1 MVGTQVFDGE
11 RLRLAREG
19 GAHEVGCAA
28 GLGAGGADVAPQHE
42 RVSLLLQRLQNTMS
56 RREERAAQ
64 RLADAT
70 AQLELL
76 NPRRTLQR
84 GYAAVLD
91 GKGQPVRD
99 PRKLHRGQQV
109 TMHLADGA
117 ADVGIGEV
125 QVRLDDTF

>member
-1 MVGTQVFDGE
+1 ML
-11 RLRLAREG
+11 RLRLAR
-19 GAHEVGCAA
+19 AVP
-28 GLGAGGADVAPQHE
+28 DVTPQHE
-42 RVSLLLQRLQNTMS
+42 RVSLLLQRMQNTMS
-56 RREERAAQ
+56 RRAERAGQ
-64 RLADAT
+64 RLTDAT

-91 GKGQPVRD
+91 AKGQPVRD
-99 PRKLHRGQQV
+99 PGKLQRGQHV

-117 ADVGIGEV
+117 ADIGIGDV